1 MKRPKKQSSHAH
13 TALPSKDEILSFV
26 KDTPGRVSKREIAR
40 AFGVKG
46 DDRVELKRIL
56 QDMARE
62 GMIDRGRRKQVRE
75 AGALPR
81 VLTIEITGTDVDGE
95 LLARP
100 TRWEEKAPPPR
111 IYMAPSDSP
120 AGRLP
125 ALGPGDRLLARLTPK
140 DGHYEARTI
149 KRLDQAP
156 QQILGVY
163 RLYNGQGRLVPTDR
177 KAKHDFV
184 IAPEDAGNAKP
195 GDLVLARP
203 LPGGRSRMGLKPA
216 VIKEN
221 LGNMG
226 HPKSI
231 SLIAIHTHGIPV
243 DFSPE
248 ALKDAKAAKPVTLG
262 DRLDLRDLPLVTIDP
277 EDARDHDDAVWA
289 APDETGENEGG
300 WKVIVAIAD
309 VSWYVRPGSALDD
322 AALERGNSTYFPDR
336 VVPMLPEELSTDLCS
351 LKAGVDR
358 PCLAVRM
365 VFDKEGNKL
374 RHRFHRALMRSRG
387 DLTYAQVQRVH
398 EGHGDPDLNPEV
410 EQVIAHLFG
419 AYKAVMKERARRD
432 PLELDLPERRI
443 ELAPD
448 GTVTGVA
455 FRERFDAHKLIEEFM
470 IRANVAAAETLE
482 KTNLPCMYRVHEE
495 PALDK
500 LEALRN
506 FLRTLD
512 LNLPKGQVLRPKQF
526 NSLLARVQDSP
537 HAHVINEV
545 VLRSQSQAYY
555 APKNLGHFG
564 LALQRYAHFTSPI
577 RRYADLLV
585 HRALVRGLKFGQG
598 GLTDEETERFEEI
611 GTDISRLER
620 RSMTAEREASDR
632 YLAAFLADRVGADFE
647 GRISGVTRFGLF
659 VALTETGADGI
670 IPMSSIGSDYFVH
683 DEETHALVGRHS
695 GDTYRLGDRVTVRL
709 LEASPVTGGLR
720 FELLSDAPA
729 TTKASRRPGERGR
742 KGRQKGK
749 RR

>member
-1 MKRPKKQSSHAH
+1 MTRSKKQSNA
-13 TALPSKDEILSFV
+13 TPVPGKDEILRFIQ
-26 KDTPGRVSKREIAR
+26 DTPGRVSKREIAR

-56 QDMARE
+56 QEMARE
-62 GMIDRGRRKQVRE
+62 GMIDRGRRKEVRQ
-75 AGALPR
+75 AGALPN
-81 VLTIEITGTDVDGE
+81 VLMIEITGPDVDGE

-100 TRWEEKAPPPR
+100 TRWTEKDAPPK
-111 IYMAPSDSP
+111 IYMAPNDGSSS
-120 AGRLP
+120 RLP
-125 ALGPGDRLLARLTPK
+125 ALGPGDRLLARLTPV

-156 QQILGVY
+156 QEILGVY
-163 RLYNGQGRLVPTDR
+163 RLHDGQGRLVPTDR
-177 KAKHDFV
+177 KARHDFV
-184 IAPEDAGNAKP
+184 VAPEDAGNANP
-195 GDLVLARP
+195 GDLVLARL
-203 LPGGRSRMGLKPA
+203 LPGGRSRLGLKPV
-216 VIKEN
+216 VIKQN

-248 ALKDAKAAKPVTLG
+248 ALKEARAAKPVTLG
-262 DRLDLRDLPLVTIDP
+262 DRLDLRDLALVTIDP

-300 WKVIVAIAD
+300 WEVIVAIAD

-365 VFDKEGNKL
+365 VFDAEGNKL

-387 DLTYAQVQRVH
+387 DLTYSRVQRVH
-398 EGHGDPDLNPEV
+398 EGHGDPEIDGEV
-410 EQVIAHLFG
+410 DAVIRHLFG
-419 AYKAVMKERARRD
+419 AYKSVLKERARRD
-432 PLELDLPERRI
+432 PLELDLPERKI
-443 ELAPD
+443 ELTPD
-448 GTVTGVA
+448 GAVRGVA

-482 KTNLPCMYRVHEE
+482 KTKLPCMYRVHEE

-506 FLRTLD
+506 FLHTLD
-512 LNLPKGQVLRPKQF
+512 LILPKGQVLRPKQF
-526 NSLLARVQDSP
+526 NGLLARVAQSP
-537 HAHVINEV
+537 HVHVVNEV

-555 APKNLGHFG
+555 APGNMGHFG
-564 LALQRYAHFTSPI
+564 LALERYAHFTSPI

-585 HRALVRGLKFGQG
+585 HRALVRGLKLGQG
-598 GLTDEETERFEEI
+598 GLTDEEAEHFSEI

-620 RSMTAEREASDR
+620 RSMTAEREATDR
-632 YLAAFLADRVGADFE
+632 YLAAFLADRVGADFQ

-659 VALTETGADGI
+659 VALTDTGADGI
-670 IPMSSIGSDYFVH
+670 IPMSSLGHDYFIH
-683 DEETHALVGRHS
+683 DEENHALVGRHT

-709 LEASPVTGGLR
+709 IEASPVTGGLR
-720 FELLSDAPA
+720 FEMLSDAPA
-729 TTKASRRPGERGR
+729 RSKAPARPGG
-742 KGRQKGK
+742 KGRGKPKRSK

>member
-1 MKRPKKQSSHAH
+1 MTRSKKQSNPAP
-13 TALPSKDEILSFV
+13 LPGKDEILRFIR
-26 KDTPGRVSKREIAR
+26 DTPGRVSKREIAR

-46 DDRVELKRIL
+46 DDRIELKRIL
-56 QDMARE
+56 QEMARE
-62 GMIDRGRRKQVRE
+62 GMIDRGRRKEVRQ
-75 AGALPR
+75 AGSLPR
-81 VLTIEITGTDVDGE
+81 VLMIEITGTDVDGE

-100 TRWEEKAPPPR
+100 TRWTEKAPPPK

-125 ALGPGDRLLARLTPK
+125 ALGPGDRLLARLTPI

-156 QQILGVY
+156 QEILGVY
-163 RLYNGQGRLVPTDR
+163 QLYNGQGRLVPTDR
-177 KAKHDFV
+177 KARHDFV
-184 IAPEDAGNAKP
+184 VAPEDAGSARP

-203 LPGGRSRMGLKPA
+203 LPGGRSRLGLKPVA
-216 VIKEN
+216 IKEN

-243 DFSPE
+243 EFPPE
-248 ALKDAKAAKPVTLG
+248 ALKEAEAAKPVPLG
-262 DRLDLRDLPLVTIDP
+262 DRLDLRDLALVTIDP

-289 APDETGENEGG
+289 APDDSAENDGG
-300 WKVIVAIAD
+300 WEVIVAIAD

-365 VFDKEGNKL
+365 VFDKDGNKL

-387 DLTYAQVQRVH
+387 DLTYSQVQRVH
-398 EGHGDPDLNPEV
+398 EGHGDPGIGLEV
-410 EQVIAHLFG
+410 EEVIRHLFG
-419 AYKAVMKERARRD
+419 AYDAVLKERDRRE

-443 ELAPD
+443 ELTPD
-448 GTVTGVA
+448 GTVVGVA
-455 FRERFDAHKLIEEFM
+455 FRERFDAHRLIEEFM

-482 KTNLPCMYRVHEE
+482 KVKQPCMYRVHEE

-506 FLRTLD
+506 FLDTLD
-512 LNLPKGQVLRPKQF
+512 LTLPKGQVLHPKQF
-526 NSLLARVQDSP
+526 NGLLARVAESP
-537 HAHVINEV
+537 HVHVVNEV

-555 APKNLGHFG
+555 APGNLGHFG
-564 LALQRYAHFTSPI
+564 LALARYAHFTSPI

-585 HRALVRGLKFGQG
+585 HRALVRGLKLGQG
-598 GLTDEETERFEEI
+598 GLTEEEAEHFPEI

-620 RSMTAEREASDR
+620 RAMTAEREATDR
-632 YLAAFLADRVGADFE
+632 YLAAFLADRVGAEFE

-670 IPMSSIGSDYFVH
+670 IPMSSLGSDYFVH
-683 DEETHALVGRHS
+683 DEENHALVGRHT
-695 GDTYRLGDRVTVRL
+695 GATHRLGDRVTVRL
-709 LEASPVTGGLR
+709 MEASPVTGGLR
-720 FELLSDAPA
+720 FDLLSEAPA
-729 TTKASRRPGERGR
+729 RSKPL
-742 KGRQKGK
+742 K
-749 RR
+749 RRGGKPKRSKRR